1 MVENYV
7 SPACY
12 VTEIELEGVLC
23 LSGQHEGMR
32 QDENGDLDLFN
43 L

>member
-1 MVENYV
+1 MVENYI

-23 LSGQHEGMR
+23 LSDASVNATHGE
-32 QDENGDLDLFN
+32 FN
-43 L
+43 LDQGEVW